1 MTHKFEIIEKSWF
14 KRRTPRPEPKPV
26 SVEIPDYK
34 QERNHFC
41 DMHVTYDDGST
52 KTLLSRVVQN
62 HIKKHW
68 IVDGM
73 EVSVLVIQA

>member
-1 MTHKFEIIEKSWF
+1 MEKSWF

-26 SVEIPDYK
+26 KVEIPDYK
-34 QERNHFC
+34 QIKNHFC
-41 DMHVTYDDGST
+41 NMYVTYDDGST
-52 KTLLSRVVQN
+52 KRLLSRVVQN

-73 EVSVLVIQA
+73 EVSALVINV